1 MSEDTVTEW
10 PMAGR
15 NTELDRIEAAVARGH
30 GALLTGEPGV
40 GKSRLLRASL
50 RRAAEKGAEVRLVS
64 GAGICGADV
73 SSLFT
78 GWASGQGGEHDAVA
92 RHLLDDAFP
101 GRRTPAADGLQGR
114 FVLGLDDA
122 HCLAPAF
129 AARLRAGVAEGR
141 LTLVATVRAGV
152 PAPDGVNRLWVER
165 LVERM
170 EIAELDRS
178 AAADVVHAKLGGHV
192 AAAALE
198 RLWSFTQGNALLL
211 TELADSAL
219 ADGSLRSEDG
229 TWLWDGLNGRP
240 AARLADLVHLR
251 LGHLSPDERRLVQMI
266 ALAEP
271 LEAELSAVAELTHA
285 VETLDRRGLITAEL
299 SGLRLR
305 LRLAYPL
312 YRPVLVSSLPE
323 LTGLRLRR
331 RLADALEDTGLRRD
345 DDVLRMAVL
354 RIDAGQ
360 LPCADQL
367 QSAARTALRHLD
379 FALTERLC
387 LLALPLPD
395 ADIPTLMLLRGRAL
409 QGQGRH
415 AEAETLF
422 AGMSAERGPT
432 NTAVWAE
439 AVQAR
444 SENLAWG
451 LRLVQDAEAVL
462 DEAVTAAP
470 ETGRGLLQ
478 GTRTVMMLLGDRLEE
493 AAAMGETVLAEPRD
507 PAVVQRVLPPAA
519 FARNELGDA
528 VGALALLQR
537 CRPEPG
543 VWSDEA
549 RLSHQLVAACAAL
562 QTGAVAVAGAILDGL
577 PADTED
583 DRPGALWTASVRA
596 RLYRSC
602 GRYADGIG
610 LLRQVSA
617 PPDTRDWLTT
627 KAWRLAQMAGALAE
641 AGEHAEAMR
650 VLVEV
655 RSEESGTVRYPLAAD
670 GVAMERAL
678 VLAHVGDLTGALHDA
693 LELGERAAVAGRAFQ
708 ALTALHLV
716 ARIGEARAV
725 AERASALAQH
735 LDSGLAALQA
745 EHVRALA
752 DADGDALAALAERFE
767 AMGLLPLAAEASAQ
781 ACRAHRAAGRHR
793 RSRAT
798 RTECQE
804 LLQRFGGTLPV
815 WAALDKQGSEPSAEL
830 TGREREV
837 AALAASGLSNQD
849 VADRL
854 GVSVRTVENHLHR
867 AYGKLGVTTRA
878 DLAQRLD
885 SRLSADG
892 FGNLPAPAPGRTRR
906 VQDAGPA
913 QPRADRPGL
922 VAAGR
927 HSGRVG
933 VGEA

>member
-1 MSEDTVTEW
+1 MSDDTVTEW

-30 GALLTGEPGV
+30 GALLTGVPGV

-50 RRAAEKGAEVRLVS
+50 RRAAAQGAEVRLVS
-64 GAGICGADV
+64 GAGMCGAEV

-78 GWASGQGGEHDAVA
+78 GWGSASGREQPDAS
-92 RHLLDDAFP
+92 RHLLDETFP
-101 GRRTPAADGLQGR
+101 SRRTPSADGLQGQ

-122 HCLAPAF
+122 HCLAPGF

-141 LTLVATVRAGV
+141 LTLVAAVRAGV
-152 PAPDGVNRLWVER
+152 PAPDGINRLWVER
-165 LVERM
+165 LVERV
-170 EIAELDRS
+170 EIGELDRS
-178 AAADVVHAKLGGHV
+178 AAADVVHARLGGHV
-192 AAAALE
+192 SAAAQE
-198 RLWSFTQGNALLL
+198 RLWQLTHGNALLL

-219 ADGSLRSEDG
+219 ADGSLRREDG

-240 AARLADLVHLR
+240 AGRLTDMVHLR

-271 LEAELSAVAELTHA
+271 LEAELSAVAELAHA
-285 VETLDRRGLITAEL
+285 VEALDSRGLITAEL

-345 DDVLRMAVL
+345 DDVLRMVVL

-360 LPCADQL
+360 LPCAEQL
-367 QSAARTALRHLD
+367 QRAARTALRRLR
-379 FALTERLC
+379 FALAERLC
-387 LLALPLPD
+387 LLALAASD
-395 ADIPTLMLLRGRAL
+395 ADVPALTLLRGRAL
-409 QGQGRH
+409 EGQGRQ

-422 AGMSAERGPT
+422 AAVSAADAPT
-432 NTAVWAE
+432 APAVWAE

-451 LRLVQDAEAVL
+451 LHLVQDAVTVL
-462 DEAVTAAP
+462 DEAVATAP
-470 ETGRGLLQ
+470 EADLGPLQ

-519 FARNELGDA
+519 FAHNELGDA
-528 VGALALLQR
+528 VGALSLLQR
-537 CRPEPG
+537 CRPEPET
-543 VWSDEA
+543 WSDEA
-549 RLSHQLVAACAAL
+549 RLAHQLVAACAAL
-562 QTGAVAVAGAILDGL
+562 QTGAVAVAAAVLDGL
-577 PADTED
+577 PAQDADD
-583 DRPGALWTASVRA
+583 DRTGELWTASVRA
-596 RLYRSC
+596 RLYRSS
-602 GRYADGIG
+602 GRFTEGIA
-610 LLRQVSA
+610 LLRRVSA
-617 PPDTRDWLTT
+617 MPDTRDWLTT
-627 KAWRLAQMAGALAE
+627 RAWRLAQMAGALAE
-641 AGEHAEAMR
+641 VGEHAEAMR
-650 VLVEV
+650 ILVEV
-655 RSEESGTVRYPLAAD
+655 RAEESGTVRYPLAAD

-678 VLAHVGDLTGALHDA
+678 VLAHVGDFAGALHDA
-693 LELGERAAVAGRAFQ
+693 LELGERAAAAGRAFQ
-708 ALTALHLV
+708 ALGALHLA

-725 AERASALAQH
+725 AERASDLAEH
-735 LDSGLAALQA
+735 LDSGLAELQA

-752 DADGDALAALAERFE
+752 DADGDALSELAERFE
-767 AMGLLPLAAEASAQ
+767 LSGLLPLAAEASAQ
-781 ACRAHRAAGRHR
+781 ACRAHQAAGRHR
-793 RSRAT
+793 KSRAA
-798 RTECQE
+798 RSVCQE

-815 WAALDKQGSEPSAEL
+815 WAALDAQGPEQSAEL

-878 DLAQRLD
+878 DLARHLD
-885 SRLSADG
+885 SRLPTDG
-892 FGNLPAPAPGRTRR
+892 FGAAPVPGRSRAPRALDPAPPTPGTPGRRPGRT
-906 VQDAGPA
+906 G
-913 QPRADRPGL
+913 
-922 VAAGR
+922 AATP
-927 HSGRVG
+927 
-933 VGEA
+933 